1 MFTRRKKSAMI
12 APMKRGATIILLLTL
27 LTGVVRADLTEQEA
41 GRIAKRVGQI
51 IGQIHYR
58 QIKVNDDIS
67 RIHLDNYLNTLDFGH
82 MIFMQSDVDE
92 FKKTYGTR
100 LDDEI
105 KFGKIRPARVI
116 YDKYIERL
124 TQRQKLVESVQ
135 NFVENLIVELM
146 KFYLQALNL
155 LKLQ

>member
-1 MFTRRKKSAMI
+1 MDRLVFTNSNKSSTVQV
-12 APMKRGATIILLLTL
+12 MKQRATFILSLAL
-27 LTGVVRADLTEQEA
+27 LTGVARADLTEDQA
-41 GRIAKRVGQI
+41 GRIAKTVGRI

-67 RIHLDNYLNTLDFGH
+67 KIHLDNYLNTLDFGH

-105 KFGKIRPARVI
+105 KFGKNNRAG
-116 YDKYIERL
+116 
-124 TQRQKLVESVQ
+124 
-135 NFVENLIVELM
+135 
-146 KFYLQALNL
+146 
-155 LKLQ
+155 